1 MYAIIKINSQG
12 VGIAQVL
19 NERMSTTQNCL
30 NK

>member
-1 MYAIIKINSQG
+1 MYAIIKINSQE